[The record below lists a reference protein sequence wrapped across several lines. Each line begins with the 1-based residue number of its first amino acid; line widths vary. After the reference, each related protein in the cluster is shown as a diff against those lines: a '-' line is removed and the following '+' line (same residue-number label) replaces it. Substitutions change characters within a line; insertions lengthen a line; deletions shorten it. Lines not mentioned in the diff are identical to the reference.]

1 MSGKLIEENM
11 NITKQDLADQSELI
25 QSDLMCI
32 LDGID
37 FKTRLR
43 VLQVIIKRI
52 KILEE
57 KLEEFT
63 CENGDTG
70 VAAWHDC
77 PT

>member
-11 NITKQDLADQSELI
+11 NITKQDLADQRELI
-25 QSDLMCI
+25 QEDLIRI
-32 LDGID
+32 LTDINCR
-37 FKTRLR
+37 TWCN
-43 VLQVIIKRI
+43 VNQVIIDRI
-52 KILEE
+52 KILED